1 MEYNERF
8 KLLGFDPV
16 TNRIKIMIKNT
27 GRIMSANFYD
37 IRNTDVM
44 DDLSRDEVEAIYR
57 KAYSSGQQVDT
68 QYDIT
73 SRPERQWILYSLFC
87 LIITVCYIFSN
98 ISAVKPVF
106 FSGLGV
112 LVTPGVFVYPL
123 TFLIVD
129 LLNEFYGFKLA
140 RRAIYMCV
148 CSNALLLL
156 LLSLSLSLPVLPEWI
171 FNSSY
176 KNLVT
181 QIQSAFIASTL
192 AFFCSELANSY
203 TLIKIK
209 KLTKSKYLYVRLISS
224 TFVASVLDSII
235 FCFIAFYGVME
246 QGQILQIICVQIAVK
261 LIYALINVFP
271 AYGARYLFNRYLA
284 E

>member
-1 MEYNERF
+1 MNSM
-8 KLLGFDPV
+8 V
-16 TNRIKIMIKNT
+16 
-27 GRIMSANFYD
+27 
-37 IRNTDVM
+37 
-44 DDLSRDEVEAIYR
+44 LSWQEE
-57 KAYSSGQQVDT
+57 
-68 QYDIT
+68 
-73 SRPERQWILYSLFC
+73 LY
-87 LIITVCYIFSN
+87 I
-98 ISAVKPVF
+98 
-106 FSGLGV
+106 
-112 LVTPGVFVYPL
+112 
-123 TFLIVD
+123 
-129 LLNEFYGFKLA
+129 
-140 RRAIYMCV
+140 CV

-156 LLSLSLSLPVLPEWI
+156 LLSLSLPVLPEWT

-176 KNLVT
+176 KNLIT

-246 QGQILQIICVQIAVK
+246 QSQILQIICVQIAVK

>member
-87 LIITVCYIFSN
+87 LIITVFYIFSN

-171 FNSSY
+171 FNSS
-176 KNLVT
+176 
-181 QIQSAFIASTL
+181 
-192 AFFCSELANSY
+192 
-203 TLIKIK
+203 
-209 KLTKSKYLYVRLISS
+209 
-224 TFVASVLDSII
+224 
-235 FCFIAFYGVME
+235 
-246 QGQILQIICVQIAVK
+246 
-261 LIYALINVFP
+261 
-271 AYGARYLFNRYLA
+271 
-284 E
+284 

>member
-1 MEYNERF
+1 M
-8 KLLGFDPV
+8 
-16 TNRIKIMIKNT
+16 
-27 GRIMSANFYD
+27 
-37 IRNTDVM
+37 
-44 DDLSRDEVEAIYR
+44 
-57 KAYSSGQQVDT
+57 
-68 QYDIT
+68 
-73 SRPERQWILYSLFC
+73 
-87 LIITVCYIFSN
+87 
-98 ISAVKPVF
+98 
-106 FSGLGV
+106 

-192 AFFCSELANSY
+192 AFF
-203 TLIKIK
+203 
-209 KLTKSKYLYVRLISS
+209 
-224 TFVASVLDSII
+224 
-235 FCFIAFYGVME
+235 
-246 QGQILQIICVQIAVK
+246 
-261 LIYALINVFP
+261 ALN
-271 AYGARYLFNRYLA
+271 
-284 E
+284 